1 MPVRIADSM
10 KQMNDLT
17 SFPVAYGEGIWLNK
31 DKTGATENYSD
42 LQTMYNNDELGNG
55 GSSIQVDTMPIASAE
70 NENMIVEYVGAS
82 GTYQNGYFYQN
93 IGSGD
98 PKVYSWVQK
107 NVQPSNATATDVS
120 YDNTTSE
127 LTATNVQD
135 AIDEIKVGL
144 GTASGKD
151 YTDTV
156 RPNSHDLVESG
167 SVYSAINNALNTIYT
182 PRGSLTCA
190 ELTSS
195 LLIADNVGNVY
206 EMSDSGVTSALFI
219 NGAGLTI
226 NVGDNVGIIKAG
238 ADTYLF
244 NYMGNAFDLT
254 DYQKKELATSVLG
267 EDTVEGALGV
277 IAEKD
282 KRIFTDTTA
291 EWGLLST
298 AEKTEYDFTAFSDED
313 EADVDTVV
321 DAVTDGDM
329 HAVTSNAV
337 ANYVKHVTK
346 NGRTGFPGTT
356 PSKWEIIEFD
366 DNFALCIGEN
376 TSEVMF
382 SSGDA
387 VYMTLPDGYTFI
399 NVISANAFAAG
410 NTAWVTATSHRYS
423 AGSAIN
429 IGVTTYLQAG
439 TYSPGN
445 IREILIATKN

>member
-1 MPVRIADSM
+1 MPVRIADYL
-10 KQMNDLT
+10 KQQNNLT
-17 SFPVAYGEGIWLNK
+17 SFPIAYGDSIWLNK

-42 LQTMYNNDELGNG
+42 LQSMYNSDELGG
-55 GSSIQVDTMPIASAE
+55 GSTIQVETMPIASE
-70 NENMIVEYVGAS
+70 HPNEIVQYVGAS
-82 GTYQNGYFYQN
+82 GTYTNGFFYQSTSD
-93 IGSGD
+93 GE
-98 PKVYSWVQK
+98 PTPTYSWVQK

-135 AIDEIKVGL
+135 AIDEIKGGL

-167 SVYSAINNALNTIYT
+167 SVYSAINNALSAIYT

-226 NVGDNVGIIKAG
+226 NAGDNVGIIKAG

-267 EDTVEGALGV
+267 ETTVEGALGA
-277 IAEKD
+277 IESKD
-282 KRIFTDTTA
+282 KRIWIGHKSD
-291 EWGLLST
+291 WDLLTT
-298 AEKTEYDFTAFSDED
+298 AEKTVYD
-313 EADVDTVV
+313 EAHFDDDNETDPSQVIDTVEN
-321 DAVTDGDM
+321 GNM
-329 HAVTSNAV
+329 SAVTSNATYDAIQALSGISLTYRNNIIADANNITQTGIYANVSTNVPQVGWNYIIQSIRVSTFIFQTAYKMQSGTDSPYV
-337 ANYVKHVTK
+337 AIRK
-346 NGRTGFPGTT
+346 
-356 PSKWEIIEFD
+356 S
-366 DNFALCIGEN
+366 
-376 TSEVMF
+376 
-382 SSGDA
+382 
-387 VYMTLPDGYTFI
+387 PDGGT
-399 NVISANAFAAG
+399 NWSTWSVITN
-410 NTAWVTATSHRYS
+410 
-423 AGSAIN
+423 
-429 IGVTTYLQAG
+429 
-439 TYSPGN
+439 
-445 IREILIATKN
+445 